1 MISIL
6 PPDPGHVHVPFPT
19 YTIIIEQW
27 YVFVPLLVQT
37 YTDALQ
43 GGGGRYPYP
52 KYVWSPAGGW
62 WVQPSN
68 WKANT
73 AVVATGIFAIA
84 YLVGSLSAARE
95 QRPIAP
101 KKWIPSMLWAK
112 QYQDAEKV
120 RYRNNSLSKAHLCS
134 GIIVEDSLIFSL
146 LNTLPEASR
155 NRELN
160 QIMHLYM

>member
-1 MISIL
+1 M
-6 PPDPGHVHVPFPT
+6 
-19 YTIIIEQW
+19 
-27 YVFVPLLVQT
+27 
-37 YTDALQ
+37 

-73 AVVATGIFAIA
+73 AIVATGIFAIA

-95 QRPIAP
+95 QRPVAP

-112 QYQDAEKV
+112 QFQEAEKV
-120 RYRNNSLSKAHLCS
+120 LPPKIIAFQSSSSFRNHSKTLSLRCHIL
-134 GIIVEDSLIFSL
+134 F
-146 LNTLPEASR
+146 
-155 NRELN
+155 
-160 QIMHLYM
+160 

>member
-1 MISIL
+1 M
-6 PPDPGHVHVPFPT
+6 
-19 YTIIIEQW
+19 
-27 YVFVPLLVQT
+27 
-37 YTDALQ
+37 

-84 YLVGSLSAARE
+84 CLVGSLSAARE
-95 QRPIAP
+95 QRTVAP

-112 QYQDAEKV
+112 QFQEPEKV
-120 RYRNNSLSKAHLCS
+120 RSQKIRLSKAHLRS
-134 GIIVEDSLIFSL
+134 GIIVEDSVYNPNIFSFENITGGL
-146 LNTLPEASR
+146 CSRHRNTTTK
-155 NRELN
+155 
-160 QIMHLYM
+160 

>member
-1 MISIL
+1 M
-6 PPDPGHVHVPFPT
+6 
-19 YTIIIEQW
+19 
-27 YVFVPLLVQT
+27 
-37 YTDALQ
+37 

-95 QRPIAP
+95 QRPVAP

-112 QYQDAEKV
+112 QYQE
-120 RYRNNSLSKAHLCS
+120 
-134 GIIVEDSLIFSL
+134 VE
-146 LNTLPEASR
+146 SR
-155 NRELN
+155 RLVSFEYVNPRRREIAN
-160 QIMHLYM
+160 

>member
-1 MISIL
+1 M
-6 PPDPGHVHVPFPT
+6 
-19 YTIIIEQW
+19 
-27 YVFVPLLVQT
+27 
-37 YTDALQ
+37 

-112 QYQDAEKV
+112 QYQEAEKE
-120 RYRNNSLSKAHLCS
+120 S
-134 GIIVEDSLIFSL
+134 
-146 LNTLPEASR
+146 
-155 NRELN
+155 
-160 QIMHLYM
+160 

>member
-1 MISIL
+1 
-6 PPDPGHVHVPFPT
+6 
-19 YTIIIEQW
+19 
-27 YVFVPLLVQT
+27 
-37 YTDALQ
+37 

-73 AVVATGIFAIA
+73 AIVATGIFAIA

-95 QRPIAP
+95 QRPVAP

-112 QYQDAEKV
+112 QFQEAEKV
-120 RYRNNSLSKAHLCS
+120 CRQSFPPFKAYLHL
-134 GIIVEDSLIFSL
+134 GIIIEDSILNGNAFSL
-146 LNTLPEASR
+146 D
-155 NRELN
+155 
-160 QIMHLYM
+160 